1 MALKSET
8 RYALAHEI
16 GHERG
21 LEHAGDEFS
30 VMDDLLRVGAKRLP
44 TSRDVDALFAAWAD
58 G

>member
-1 MALKSET
+1 MLSV
-8 RYALAHEI
+8 LAHEI
-16 GHERG
+16 GHELG